1 MIKFDDFIKKYDLI
15 ENSKIV
21 LGEDITLKKNKN
33 DNNIINICTSD
44 YINLCIIKDN
54 NGNAKVISCGNNN
67 NNDNESREYLNDDP
81 NTISFDEKDLIF
93 NDLSDSLSTFGE
105 IFYNKN
111 SDEIIMS
118 IFICTN
124 DYQCID
130 YENKSCQIKL
140 KNFNELMKV
149 YNEIVKLDMSYYN
162 NTNDIFNK
170 NMNEE
175 EISKILYKECL
186 KIKENL

>member
-15 ENSKIV
+15 ENSKVV

-33 DNNIINICTSD
+33 DSNIINICTSD
-44 YINLCIIKDN
+44 YINLCVIKDN
-54 NGNAKVISCGNNN
+54 NGNAKVISYVSN
-67 NNDNESREYLNDDP
+67 NNDNESSEYLNDDP
-81 NTISFDEKDLIF
+81 NTISFDEKDFIF
-93 NDLSDSLSTFGE
+93 NDLSDSLSTFGD

-130 YENKSCQIKL
+130 YENKSCQIKF

-149 YNEIVKLDMSYYN
+149 YNEIVKLDRDYYD
-162 NTNDIFNK
+162 THYIFK
-170 NMNEE
+170 KDMTEE
-175 EISKILYKECL
+175 QINKILYRECL
-186 KIKENL
+186 KIRENL